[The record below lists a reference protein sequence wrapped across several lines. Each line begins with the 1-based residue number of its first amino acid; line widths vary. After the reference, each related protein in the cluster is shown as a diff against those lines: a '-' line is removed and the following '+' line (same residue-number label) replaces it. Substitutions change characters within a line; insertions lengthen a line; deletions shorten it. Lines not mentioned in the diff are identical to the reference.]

1 MILDNSGSACQTANF
16 RIGSSGGVTRMWE
29 IKVQQFAC
37 GNVDVSGPPGCL
49 QYYTGAKGN
58 IESFNFPTS
67 TTANVAEQ
75 TTHLSNQDYEICIR
89 REAGACFICYNVQKM
104 AGAPITPGDQNS
116 FGLSEIPPTIVAG
129 IATPAK
135 VPIAKGDTDCT
146 TDFIE
151 IPGGQ
156 LEATAMVL
164 NVPIIGQTR
173 YCGRIFG
180 VSASKASQTICSNR
194 MPFRVGVNFD
204 ANEGDTAVV
213 APADDAS
220 NEQSVIPG
228 GIIGFRLMY
237 EQKTVC
243 TP

>member
-1 MILDNSGSACQTANF
+1 M
-16 RIGSSGGVTRMWE
+16 
-29 IKVQQFAC
+29 
-37 GNVDVSGPPGCL
+37 
-49 QYYTGAKGN
+49 
-58 IESFNFPTS
+58 
-67 TTANVAEQ
+67 
-75 TTHLSNQDYEICIR
+75 
-89 REAGACFICYNVQKM
+89 
-104 AGAPITPGDQNS
+104 PGDQNS
-116 FGLSEIPPTIVAG
+116 FGLSEISPTIILGAPVM
-129 IATPAK
+129 ATA
-135 VPIAKGDTDCT
+135 PIAKGDTDCT

-156 LEATAMVL
+156 TEAMAMVL
-164 NVPIIGQTR
+164 NVPNIGQTR

-180 VSASKASQTICSNR
+180 VTGAVASQTICSNR

-204 ANEGDTAVV
+204 ANEGDTAV
-213 APADDAS
+213 AANADDAS